1 MSASAPLTFSLTGSL
16 IGAIL
21 IAALAIAFFG

>member
-1 MSASAPLTFSLTGSL
+1 MTSSAPLTFSLTGSL

-21 IAALAIAFFG
+21 IAAIAIAFFG